1 MMAGEQEKIL
11 VVDDEPG
18 VRSVLQRMLAQ
29 AGYEAVTADNGAEA
43 LDRVSLGEV
52 NLILLDIKMPDI
64 SGMEVLAKITAE
76 YPDVAVIMVT
86 AVIDIQVAVE
96 ALKLGAYDYITKPF
110 NRDEVIQKVR
120 KAIGKWKHQLQERR
134 QSLLLKEK
142 FSEQTKTMQE
152 QFAELV
158 NSLARE
164 HKMMLESAAR
174 QGKAGEA
181 MLKEL
186 PPELR
191 QRPDRGK
198 RAKRCLKSF
207 RRSFASRSH
216 RLKSSGMLCS
226 GS

>member
-1 MMAGEQEKIL
+1 MAEEQEKIL

-18 VRSVLQRMLAQ
+18 VRTVLQRVLTQ
-29 AGYEAVTADNGAEA
+29 AGYEVATADNAAEA
-43 LDRVSLGEV
+43 LDCVSLGEV
-52 NLILLDIKMPDI
+52 NLMLLDIKMPDI

-76 YPDVAVIMVT
+76 YPDVGVIMVT

-110 NRDEVIQKVR
+110 NRDEVVQKVQ
-120 KAIGKWKHQLQERR
+120 KAIGKWKHQLKEKR

-142 FSEQTKTMQE
+142 FAEQTKTMQE
-152 QFAELV
+152 QFAELL

-191 QRPDRGK
+191 EPIASIEEFRDALLRI
-198 RAKRCLKSF
+198 LK
-207 RRSFASRSH
+207 
-216 RLKSSGMLCS
+216 KT
-226 GS
+226 

>member
-18 VRSVLQRMLAQ
+18 VRTVLQRVLTQ
-29 AGYEAVTADNGAEA
+29 AGYEVATAADGAEA
-43 LDRVSLGEV
+43 LDCVSLGEV
-52 NLILLDIKMPDI
+52 NLMLLDIKMADI

-110 NRDEVIQKVR
+110 NRDEVVQKVQ
-120 KAIGKWKHQLQERR
+120 KATGKWKHQLKEKR

-142 FSEQTKTMQE
+142 FSEQTAKMQE
-152 QFAELV
+152 QFAELL

-191 QRPDRGK
+191 EPIASIEEFRDALLRI
-198 RAKRCLKSF
+198 LK
-207 RRSFASRSH
+207 
-216 RLKSSGMLCS
+216 KT
-226 GS
+226 

>member
-1 MMAGEQEKIL
+1 MAEEQEKIL

-18 VRSVLQRMLAQ
+18 VRTVLQRVLTQ
-29 AGYEAVTADNGAEA
+29 AGYEVATAGDGAEA
-43 LDRVSLGEV
+43 LDCVSLGEV
-52 NLILLDIKMPDI
+52 NLMLLDIKMADI

-76 YPDVAVIMVT
+76 YPDVGVIMVT

-110 NRDEVIQKVR
+110 NRDEVVQKVQ
-120 KAIGKWKHQLQERR
+120 KTIGKWKHQLKETR

-142 FSEQTKTMQE
+142 FSEQTAKMQE
-152 QFAELV
+152 QFAELL

-164 HKMMLESAAR
+164 HKMMLESVVR

-191 QRPDRGK
+191 EPLASIEEFRDALLRI
-198 RAKRCLKSF
+198 LK
-207 RRSFASRSH
+207 
-216 RLKSSGMLCS
+216 KT
-226 GS
+226 

>member
-1 MMAGEQEKIL
+1 MAEEQEKIL

-18 VRSVLQRMLAQ
+18 VRNVLQRVLTQ
-29 AGYEAVTADNGAEA
+29 AGYEVATADNGAEA
-43 LDRVSLGEV
+43 LDCVSLGEV
-52 NLILLDIKMPDI
+52 NLMLLDIKMPDI

-76 YPDVAVIMVT
+76 YPDVGVIMVT

-110 NRDEVIQKVR
+110 NRDEVVQKVQ
-120 KAIGKWKHQLQERR
+120 KAIGKWKHQLKENR
-134 QSLLLKEK
+134 QSIQLKEK
-142 FSEQTKTMQE
+142 FAEQTKTMQE
-152 QFAELV
+152 QFGELV

-164 HKMMLESAAR
+164 HKMMLESAAK

-191 QRPDRGK
+191 EPLASIEEFRDALLRI
-198 RAKRCLKSF
+198 LK
-207 RRSFASRSH
+207 
-216 RLKSSGMLCS
+216 KT
-226 GS
+226 

>member
-1 MMAGEQEKIL
+1 MAEEQEKIL

-18 VRSVLQRMLAQ
+18 VRTVLQRVLTQ
-29 AGYEAVTADNGAEA
+29 AGYEVATAADGAEA
-43 LDRVSLGEV
+43 LDCVSLGEV
-52 NLILLDIKMPDI
+52 NLMLLDIKMADI

-110 NRDEVIQKVR
+110 NRDEVVQKVQ
-120 KAIGKWKHQLQERR
+120 KAIGKWKHQLKEKR

-142 FSEQTKTMQE
+142 FAEQTKTMQE
-152 QFAELV
+152 QFAELL

-191 QRPDRGK
+191 EPLASIEEFRDALLRI
-198 RAKRCLKSF
+198 LK
-207 RRSFASRSH
+207 
-216 RLKSSGMLCS
+216 KT
-226 GS
+226 

>member
-1 MMAGEQEKIL
+1 MAEEQEKIL

-18 VRSVLQRMLAQ
+18 VRTVLQRVLTQ
-29 AGYEAVTADNGAEA
+29 AGYEVVTADNGAEA
-43 LDRVSLGEV
+43 LDCVSLGEV
-52 NLILLDIKMPDI
+52 NLMLLDIKMPDI

-76 YPDVAVIMVT
+76 YPDVGVIMVT

-110 NRDEVIQKVR
+110 NRDEVVQKVR
-120 KAIGKWKHQLQERR
+120 KAIGKWKHQLKEKR
-134 QSLLLKEK
+134 QSIQLKEK
-142 FSEQTKTMQE
+142 FAEQTKTMQE
-152 QFAELV
+152 QFAELL

-191 QRPDRGK
+191 EPLASIEEFRDALLRI
-198 RAKRCLKSF
+198 LK
-207 RRSFASRSH
+207 
-216 RLKSSGMLCS
+216 KT
-226 GS
+226 

>member
-1 MMAGEQEKIL
+1 MAGEQEKIL

-142 FSEQTKTMQE
+142 FSEQTKTM
-152 QFAELV
+152 
-158 NSLARE
+158 
-164 HKMMLESAAR
+164 
-174 QGKAGEA
+174 
-181 MLKEL
+181 
-186 PPELR
+186 
-191 QRPDRGK
+191 
-198 RAKRCLKSF
+198 KRCLKSF
-207 RRSFASRSH
+207 RRSFVSRSL

>member
-1 MMAGEQEKIL
+1 MAGEQEKIL

-191 QRPDRGK
+191 EPLASIEEFRDALLRI
-198 RAKRCLKSF
+198 LK
-207 RRSFASRSH
+207 
-216 RLKSSGMLCS
+216 KT
-226 GS
+226 